1 MAEKQYRDK
10 VIIRKRML
18 IIFGILFILFFLLT
32 NRLGYLMIAQAE
44 KLNKL
49 ATEQWTSEVKID
61 AKRGRILDRNGSE
74 LAVSA
79 NVFRIDLDLNTIRS
93 HDEKNMSKE
102 EIANKLASALNMDPL
117 EVLKKLD
124 TKLSSG
130 LPAGASTLAR
140 RIEKEQ
146 ADKVRDLGLRGVLIS
161 SDTKR
166 YYKNGDFLSQVLG
179 HTTSDGIGLTGVEKQ
194 YDTILA
200 GIPGVRIAET
210 DNKSKVQPYTI
221 SDYTKPIDGKDLV
234 LTIDEI
240 IQQFCEKAAKQAL
253 SDNKAKAVTIIAMN
267 PNNGEI
273 LAMANEPGYNPND
286 PWMKGQNISPDD
298 LQKMWRNRAV
308 SDTFEPGSVFK
319 VVTATAAMSENVI
332 SDKDKW
338 VCTGSSKIANRIIH
352 CWKRTGHGTES
363 FVDILKNSCNVGFM
377 DLGKRL
383 GKDKLYKYI
392 VKFGFGQKTGVDLP
406 GEAKGIIK
414 KPEKMN
420 DVDLATISFGQ
431 SNTVSAIQYIT
442 GLNAIANG
450 GKLITPHVM
459 KDITHTENNTTVVD
473 KQYNDYNIR
482 NVLDE
487 NTVKTLRGY
496 LEKVV
501 SEGGGKNAYIPG
513 YHIAGKTGT
522 AQKVNGSTGSY
533 EAGKYISS
541 FAGMAPAEN
550 PKITLFVS
558 IDEPDPSN
566 YYAGQI
572 TAPVAKQVFNDIF
585 NYLAIDV
592 DASSEDIA
600 KSMLKDVIIPEV
612 RGLKKD
618 QAVKIL
624 KEQHLDYQFD
634 GNGEYVTD
642 INPKP
647 GYSVKEASKLVLYTG
662 TTSNYN
668 KIVVVPDLKGFSR
681 EKAQNILDTL
691 GLKTEFDGE
700 GLVSEQSISPLEQVS
715 KGTTINIKLEQLGD

>member
-1 MAEKQYRDK
+1 
-10 VIIRKRML
+10 ML
-18 IIFGILFILFFLLT
+18 VVFSILFILFFLLT

-44 KLNKL
+44 KLNKQ

-102 EIANKLASALNMDPL
+102 EIANKLALALNMDPL
-117 EVLKKLD
+117 EVIKKLD
-124 TKLSSG
+124 TKLASG

-146 ADKVRDLGLRGVLIS
+146 ADKVRDLGFRGVLIS

-166 YYKNGDFLSQVLG
+166 YYKNDNFLAQVLG
-179 HTTSDGIGLTGVEKQ
+179 HTTSDSIGLTGVEKV
-194 YDTILA
+194 YDSVLA
-200 GIPGVRIAET
+200 GTPGVRIAET
-210 DNKSKVQPYTI
+210 DNKSKVQSYTI
-221 SDYTKPIDGKDLV
+221 SDYTKPVDGKDLV
-234 LTIDEI
+234 LTIDET
-240 IQQFCEKAAKQAL
+240 IQHFCEKAAQQAL
-253 SDNKAKAVTIIAMN
+253 NDNKAKAVTIIAMD
-267 PNNGEI
+267 PNNGEV
-273 LAMANEPGYNPND
+273 LAMASKPDYNPND
-286 PWMKGQNISPDD
+286 PWMKGQNISSDE

-308 SDTFEPGSVFK
+308 NDTFEPGSVFK
-319 VVTATAAMSENVI
+319 IITATAAMEEKVVNE
-332 SDKDKW
+332 SDHW
-338 VCTGSSKIANRIIH
+338 VCSGSSKIANRIIH
-352 CWKRTGHGTES
+352 CWKRTGHGNEN

-377 DLGKRL
+377 DLGRRL
-383 GKDKLYKYI
+383 GKEKLYKYI
-392 VKFGFGQKTGVDLP
+392 VKFGFGEKTGIDLP

-414 KPEKMN
+414 KVDKIN

-431 SNTVSAIQYIT
+431 SNTVSSIQYIT
-442 GLNAIANG
+442 ALNAIANG
-450 GKLITPHVM
+450 GKLIQPHLM
-459 KDITHTENNTTVVD
+459 KQIVHSQDNSTLVD
-473 KQYNDYNIR
+473 KEFKDYNIR
-482 NVLDE
+482 NIIDE
-487 NTVKTLRGY
+487 NIAKTLRGY

-501 SEGGGKNAYIPG
+501 SEGGGKNAYIEG

-522 AQKVNGSTGSY
+522 AQKVNSSTGSY

-541 FAGMAPAEN
+541 FGGMAPAEN

-585 NYLAIDV
+585 NYLSIKV
-592 DASSEDIA
+592 DASSEDVA

-612 RGLKKD
+612 RELKKD
-618 QAVKIL
+618 QASKIL
-624 KEQHLDYQFD
+624 KEQHLDYQFE
-634 GNGEYVTD
+634 GSGEFVTD

-647 GYSVKEASKLVLYTG
+647 GFSVKEGSKLVLYTG

-668 KIVVVPDLKGFSR
+668 KVVVVPELKGFSR
-681 EKAQNILDTL
+681 EKAQNLLNTL

-700 GLVSEQSISPLEQVS
+700 GLVSEQSIPPFEQVN
-715 KGTTINIKLEQLGD
+715 KGITITLKLEQIGD